1 MAPVTPRRHPRV
13 VPDSPLTVA
22 IWDSRGLC
30 VGYGAVANA
39 SPGGA
44 CIWTDG
50 ILPVGTRLSFR
61 LSFSRPAEVHEVEG
75 TVVWEGLGERLGEMP
90 AHRVGVAW
98 STAPRACEERLSGLV
113 RGAAEESLTPR
124 SLAALRRGHASP

>member
-1 MAPVTPRRHPRV
+1 MASPTPRRHPRV

-22 IWDSRGLC
+22 IWDRRGLC
-30 VGYGAVANA
+30 VGYGVVANV

-44 CIWTDG
+44 CVWTDG
-50 ILPVGTRLSFR
+50 ILPVGTRLSLR

-75 TVVWEGLGERLGEMP
+75 TVVWEGLGERMGDLA

-98 STAPRACEERLSGLV
+98 VAAPPACEERLRGLV
-113 RGAAEESLTPR
+113 NDAVEDSLTPR
-124 SLAALRRGHASP
+124 SLAALRHSRTET

>member
-1 MAPVTPRRHPRV
+1 MASPTPRRHPRV

-30 VGYGAVANA
+30 VGYGAVANV
-39 SPGGA
+39 SRGGA

-50 ILPVGTRLSFR
+50 ILPTGTRLSLR
-61 LSFSRPAEVHEVEG
+61 LSFSRPAEVHEIEG
-75 TVVWEGLGERLGEMP
+75 SVVWEGPGESMADMP

-98 STAPRACEERLSGLV
+98 GAAPPACEERLRELLL
-113 RGAAEESLTPR
+113 GAQEESLTPR
-124 SLAALRRGHASP
+124 SLAALRLGHAAT